1 MSGGGGGGGTS
12 TTVQSI
18 PDELKPLASAYTSK
32 AINLS
37 NQAYQPYTG
46 QRYADLNSTQ
56 NAGIG
61 MIQDRALNGDATV
74 NAGANYLQNS
84 LTSGPRS
91 ATMNPVGGVSAGWNG
106 SNVNSGW
113 NGNSVAAGW
122 NGSNVDAGWNNSSVT
137 ARDNPYAMQNN
148 PYLDAM
154 VNKAQGNVLANA
166 NMAAARSGSFGNSG
180 IAEQAAKQMS
190 TVATDMYGNA
200 YNSMAQLADANAARN
215 LQAQQFNS
223 GITDA
228 NLARNMQAQQFNSG
242 VTDANLARN
251 LQAQQFNS
259 GITDANLARSLQ
271 AQQFNSGITDSNIA
285 RNLQA
290 QQFNA
295 GLGQDW
301 ASRNDSMYNNWNNSN
316 LNAANLGLQ
325 YGNTAYTDAA
335 QLMKAGQ
342 TMQDQSQNNL
352 DAKYQNYQDAQ
363 NLPYKQ
369 LAAMSGVFGS
379 NLGSNS
385 TTTSTGGGK

>member
-18 PDELKPLASAYTSK
+18 PDELKPLASAYTKK
-32 AINLS
+32 AIGLS
-37 NQAYQPYTG
+37 NLPYDPYTG
-46 QRYADLNSTQ
+46 QRYADLNGSQ
-56 NAGIG
+56 YAGIG
-61 MIQDRALNGDATV
+61 MIQDRALNGDPTV

-91 ATMNPVGGVSAGWNG
+91 ATMNPVGGVAAGWNG

-113 NGNSVAAGW
+113 N
-122 NGSNVDAGWNNSSVT
+122 NSSVT
-137 ARDNPYAMQNN
+137 AQDNPYAMQNN

-180 IAEQAAKQMS
+180 IAEQAAKQMG

-200 YNSMAQLADANAARN
+200 YNSMAQLADANA
-215 LQAQQFNS
+215 
-223 GITDA
+223 
-228 NLARNMQAQQFNSG
+228 
-242 VTDANLARN
+242 ARN

-290 QQFNA
+290 QQINA

-325 YGNTAYTDAA
+325 YGSQAYNDAS

-342 TMQDQSQNNL
+342 TMQDQSQQKL
-352 DAKYQNYQDAQ
+352 DYGYQQYQDAQ

-379 NLGSNS
+379 GLGG
-385 TTTSTGGGK
+385 TTTTQSSGGGK